1 MHTIVKYAVAVC
13 TANPPHKIRIFTFQ
27 NPEIRLIHFHLI
39 HYFRNHISVSLLLQ
53 FPTSSYHDPTFPPA
67 MNHQVVKLTS
77 GIGVAGLRAHTRV
90 PWYVAMQSPTLQ
102 LILDRGKSSIDPCG
116 VFLENITNS
125 VTLESVTPDALHQCV
140 NFLRDPTTA
149 VPELSC
155 VIETLYAAKYLELGT
170 LNENLDENVAILLMG
185 HL

>member
-1 MHTIVKYAVAVC
+1 
-13 TANPPHKIRIFTFQ
+13 
-27 NPEIRLIHFHLI
+27 
-39 HYFRNHISVSLLLQ
+39 
-53 FPTSSYHDPTFPPA
+53 

-77 GIGVAGLRAHTRV
+77 GIGEAGLRAHTRV

-170 LNENLDENVAILLMG
+170 LNENVGYLHHGSSLTFFLQKLFYLVYFHFCNNNQEIKVV
-185 HL
+185 

>member
-1 MHTIVKYAVAVC
+1 MVHDGGTDD
-13 TANPPHKIRIFTFQ
+13 RIFTFQ
-27 NPEIRLIHFHLI
+27 NPQFAGISFQFLSGFPRDFPG
-39 HYFRNHISVSLLLQ
+39 FRHD
-53 FPTSSYHDPTFPPA
+53 THDPIASLA
-67 MNHQVVKLTS
+67 MNNQVVKLTS
-77 GIGVAGLRAHTRV
+77 GIGEAGLRAHTRV

-170 LNENLDENVAILLMG
+170 LNENVAILLMG

>member
-1 MHTIVKYAVAVC
+1 
-13 TANPPHKIRIFTFQ
+13 
-27 NPEIRLIHFHLI
+27 
-39 HYFRNHISVSLLLQ
+39 
-53 FPTSSYHDPTFPPA
+53 

-77 GIGVAGLRAHTRV
+77 GIGETGLRAHTRV

-102 LILDRGKSSIDPCG
+102 LILDRGKSSNKQPCA

-140 NFLRDPTTA
+140 NFLRDSTTS

-170 LNENLDENVAILLMG
+170 E
-185 HL
+185 